1 MTPESKE
8 LATDLITKYFHKN
21 KAWQYEPNR
30 KAALLLAKEI
40 GLPGLAED
48 LELTNF

>member
-8 LATDLITKYFHKN
+8 LATNLITKYFHLN

-30 KAALLLAKEI
+30 KTAILLAKEI
-40 GLPGLAED
+40 GLTDLAEE
-48 LELTNF
+48 LELFEN